1 MALIS
6 DFTRAALTKVGV
18 VPIGEPIAAVHE
30 TLALQE
36 LNSVLSEWSV
46 EGLLLPYSV
55 TQSLSTVNGTASYTW
70 GASGNINTRRPV
82 ELTDAVITVST
93 GVFEQLL
100 VTNNLYRYREYTSLP
115 SGRPCEVYYNPTYP
129 QGTVT
134 FYPTPDAVYPVSLIA
149 TVSPIPVLSSDT
161 SLLPP
166 EYDSALALETAVRLL
181 NTFSMDSPLLVKQAK
196 AAKEALLTNN
206 SKRHIRLSKFDRA
219 LLNYGG
225 GNLNSVLTGV

>member
-6 DFTRAALTKVGV
+6 DFTRAALTKVAV
-18 VPIGEPIAAVHE
+18 VPIGDTIVAAHE
-30 TLALQE
+30 ALALQE

-55 TQSLSTVNGTASYTW
+55 TQPLSTVNGIALYTW
-70 GASGNINTRRPV
+70 GAGGNISTRRPV
-82 ELTDAVITVST
+82 EVTDATITVSA
-93 GVFEQLL
+93 GVFERLL
-100 VTNNLYRYREYTSLP
+100 VNNNLYRYREYTSLP
-115 SGRPCEVYYNPTYP
+115 PGRPYEVYYNPTYP

-166 EYDSALALETAVRLL
+166 EYDSALTLETAVRLL
-181 NTFSMDSPLLVKQAK
+181 NTFGMDSPLLVKQAK
-196 AAKEALLTNN
+196 DAKEALLTNN
-206 SKRHIRLSKFDRA
+206 SKRHIRLAQFDSA